1 MGITVMENFDV
12 ADFATLNAAPHG
24 VNQVNGGLSGTW
36 ALTSFTE
43 NGMRRPSITCRN
55 DFYQGGSSGATGA
68 YLEIPVPVPASGLHP
83 DRTYYLSFRIRL
95 VTGSNA
101 ASMTPIMTFNHSQIY
116 LALSSYSV
124 GGLGNSYNLANLTR
138 GDFVSGGDATKIRAF
153 AGPSAN
159 ANTPNTQ
166 FTPDANGW
174 FHVEVYKPAGS
185 MFTTIWINDFMYQA
199 TSPTTNPGVVNS
211 NSNYVRVFMGRTN
224 SWLNGN
230 YSGFEMTDL
239 IVIDPT
245 TDGQKYRFG
254 SSARV
259 LSMDYTADVV
269 NQWAA
274 DPSATLTHREMMMR
288 DKSVP
293 DANNILTGL
302 TVGQREQ
309 YAMRDIPAAF
319 GPYVPAVMVRPRVMN
334 AGASTHSVAM
344 EMDWGSGMAEIGVKS
359 VAAGGA
365 YDTTPLIM
373 TTKPNGDPWTTAD
386 FASAKAGF
394 SVKS

>member
-24 VNQVNGGLSGTW
+24 VNQVNGGLNGTW

-55 DFYQGGSSGATGA
+55 DFYQGGSSATVGAA
-68 YLEIPVPVPASGLHP
+68 LEIPIPLPASGVNI
-83 DRTYYLSFRIRL
+83 DRTYYVSFRIRL

-101 ASMTPIMTFNHSQIY
+101 ASMTPIMTFNHVQVY
-116 LALSSYSV
+116 LAISSYVASGV
-124 GGLGNSYNLANLTR
+124 GNSYNLANFTR
-138 GDFVSGGDATKIRAF
+138 GDYVGGGDATKIRGY
-153 AGPSAN
+153 AGPGAT

-166 FTPDANGW
+166 FAPDANGW

-185 MFTTIWINDFMYQA
+185 MFATVWINDFMYQA
-199 TSPTTNPGVVNS
+199 NTATSNPNII
-211 NSNYVRVFMGRTN
+211 NANTNYVRVFMGRTGGF
-224 SWLNGN
+224 LNGVVG
-230 YSGFEMTDL
+230 GFEMTDL

-274 DPSATLTHREMMMR
+274 DPSATLTHREMMMSDR
-288 DKSVP
+288 SVP
-293 DANNILTGL
+293 LANNILTGL

-344 EMDWGSGMAEIGVKS
+344 EMDWGSGIAEIGVKS

-365 YDTTPLIM
+365 YDTTPIIM

>member
-1 MGITVMENFDV
+1 MGIGLMENFDV

-24 VNQVNGGLSGTW
+24 INQIAGGLAGTW

-43 NGMRRPSITCRN
+43 NGMKRNSVTCRN
-55 DFYQGGSSGATGA
+55 DFYQGGSTASNGA
-68 YLEIPVPVPASGLHP
+68 YLEIPLPIPASGNHL

-101 ASMTPIMTFNHSQIY
+101 ASMTPIMTFQNVQMF
-116 LALSSYSV
+116 LAVSSYSV
-124 GGLGNSYNLANLTR
+124 GGVGNAYNMANLTR
-138 GDFVSGGDATKIRAF
+138 GDYLSGGDATKLRLF
-153 AGPSAN
+153 AGPN
-159 ANTPNTQ
+159 ANTAGVSTQ

-174 FHVEVYKPAGS
+174 FHVEIYKPAGS
-185 MFTTIWINDFMYQA
+185 MFATVWLNDFMYQA
-199 TSPTTNPGVVNS
+199 NTATTNPGVVNV
-211 NSNYVRVFMGRTN
+211 NSNYMRIFMGRTG
-224 SWLNGN
+224 SFLNGVIA
-230 YSGFEMTDL
+230 GFEMADL
-239 IVIDPT
+239 ILIDPT
-245 TDGQKYRFG
+245 TPGQQYRFG

-259 LSMDYTADVV
+259 LSMDYTSDVV

-274 DPSATLTHREMMMR
+274 DPSATLTHREMMMSDR
-288 DKSVP
+288 SVP
-293 DANNILTGL
+293 LANNILTGL

-344 EMDWGSGMAEIGVKS
+344 EMDWGTGLAEVGVKA
-359 VAAGGA
+359 VPAGGA